1 MRAVHVERQQLAQRV
16 PPVTIRQEPVPVR
29 AQPVL
34 EQLGERRVVLHV
46 DHLGHLGGAGRRD
59 DGRLRGL
66 GGRRGRGSARGPRH
80 GALRWGSRCRA
91 GRRADP
97 RQGLGP
103 DGGRSGS
110 GGARVRHFQAEQLRQ
125 PLDEPAGQRAAFH
138 VRFVGSGSP
147 ILYGRLHARRE
158 A

>member
-1 MRAVHVERQQLAQRV
+1 MRAVHIERQQLAQRV

-66 GGRRGRGSARGPRH
+66 GGQRGRGGARG
-80 GALRWGSRCRA
+80 GAL
-91 GRRADP
+91 
-97 RQGLGP
+97 
-103 DGGRSGS
+103 GS
-110 GGARVRHFQAEQLRQ
+110 GTSSPSSSAIFLLIKRPPQRSTPFPYTTLFRPPAPLR
-125 PLDEPAGQRAAFH
+125 PR
-138 VRFVGSGSP
+138 
-147 ILYGRLHARRE
+147 
-158 A
+158 